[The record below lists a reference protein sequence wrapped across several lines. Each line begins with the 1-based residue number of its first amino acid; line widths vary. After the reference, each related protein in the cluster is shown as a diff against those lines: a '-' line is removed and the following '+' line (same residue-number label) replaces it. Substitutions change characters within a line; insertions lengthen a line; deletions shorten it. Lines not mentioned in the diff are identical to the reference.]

1 MNPLDLPDDF
11 FRIRL
16 VCTILDFCGGYF
28 DRGSAKRKLDFF
40 LTFFQVGFEKID
52 GMHEHMLKLGQYY
65 IATKEPMPMDIDFI
79 VQDSFALT
87 RPQWKLVTGFE
98 EAGQAFANLVKQ
110 NYKAQEA
117 NKGQAVVQAGAEA
130 EAEAEASSSDDDDV
144 ENTRVPALD
153 EDAQS
158 SSEEAEPEVGR

>member
-1 MNPLDLPDDF
+1 
-11 FRIRL
+11 
-16 VCTILDFCGGYF
+16 
-28 DRGSAKRKLDFF
+28 
-40 LTFFQVGFEKID
+40 
-52 GMHEHMLKLGQYY
+52 
-65 IATKEPMPMDIDFI
+65 MDIDFI

-130 EAEAEASSSDDDDV
+130 EAEAESSDDDDV

>member
-1 MNPLDLPDDF
+1 
-11 FRIRL
+11 
-16 VCTILDFCGGYF
+16 
-28 DRGSAKRKLDFF
+28 
-40 LTFFQVGFEKID
+40 
-52 GMHEHMLKLGQYY
+52 
-65 IATKEPMPMDIDFI
+65 MDIDFI

-117 NKGQAVVQAGAEA
+117 NKGQAILQAG
-130 EAEAEASSSDDDDV
+130 AEAEASSSDEDDV
-144 ENTRVPALD
+144 ENARVPALD

-158 SSEEAEPEVGR
+158 SSEEAEHEVGRYIHGIDW